1 MYFVLPLLDVCACG
15 GGGGCGE
22 REVVMNNDIFI
33 DESQH
38 TRNILRKKKNCQ
50 DIEQLS
56 MKVSKERE
64 EKVDNK
70 EGGNFNSLESVNL
83 LKLLEHHLRD

>member
-15 GGGGCGE
+15 GGGWGE
-22 REVVMNNDIFI
+22 REVVMNNNIFI
-33 DESQH
+33 DESQY